1 MEVQEFGKENSRKI
15 VLVPGNMMCWKQF
28 ENMKKAIQKLKRAF
42 PNAEFHPFPGFGH
55 GEIIAYPELMTEE
68 IKRFVGGYKP

>member
-15 VLVPGNMMCWKQF
+15 VLIPGNMM
-28 ENMKKAIQKLKRAF
+28 KKAVQKLKRAF